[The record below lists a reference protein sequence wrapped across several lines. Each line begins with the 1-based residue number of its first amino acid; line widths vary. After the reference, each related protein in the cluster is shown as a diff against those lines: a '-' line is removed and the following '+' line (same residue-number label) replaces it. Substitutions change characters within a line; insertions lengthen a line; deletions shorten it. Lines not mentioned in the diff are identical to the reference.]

1 MSNLMIK
8 AMEIA
13 EASKEAMTDFEVMLA
28 AAEIYKAAMNNPTD
42 EQMQHLIFKYSAI
55 LTANVST
62 RVTSIL
68 MTESDF
74 NAMVDEVQ
82 MFDEIERNVLGE

>member
-1 MSNLMIK
+1 MSSITT
-8 AMEIA
+8 AMKIA
-13 EASKEAMTDFEVMLA
+13 EATKDSITDFECMMA
-28 AAEIYKAAMNNPTD
+28 AAQIFKLAPSEEMKD
-42 EQMQHLIFKYSAI
+42 LLFKYSAI
-55 LTANVST
+55 LSANVST

>member
-1 MSNLMIK
+1 MIK

-13 EASKEAMTDFEVMLA
+13 EASKNAMTDLEVMLA
-28 AAEIYKAAMNNPTD
+28 AAEIFKLAPSKEMSD
-42 EQMQHLIFKYSAI
+42 LLFKYSAI

-74 NAMVDEVQ
+74 NNMVNEVNE
-82 MFDEIERNVLGE
+82 MDEITKQVLGE

>member
-1 MSNLMIK
+1 MSSITT
-8 AMEIA
+8 AMKIA
-13 EASKEAMTDFEVMLA
+13 EATKDSITDLECMFA
-28 AAEIYKAAMNNPTD
+28 AAEIFKLAPSEEMKD
-42 EQMQHLIFKYSAI
+42 LLFKYSAI
-55 LTANVST
+55 LSANVST